1 MDPASRKWQP
11 RRFATSRYSS
21 VIWLKLL
28 FIASVSSLVVLVCG
42 ALETPLDGGSIPVKV
57 AELFVAESLCMRYL
71 LDNQELAKI
80 VRNKISLAMTV
91 KLM

>member
-11 RRFATSRYSS
+11 RRFATSQYSS
-21 VIWLKLL
+21 AIWLKLL

-80 VRNKISLAMTV
+80 ARNKTSLAMTV

>member
-57 AELFVAESLCMRYL
+57 AQLFVAESLCMRYL

-80 VRNKISLAMTV
+80 ARNKISLAMTV

>member
-21 VIWLKLL
+21 AIWLKLL

-57 AELFVAESLCMRYL
+57 AELFVAESLSMCYL

-80 VRNKISLAMTV
+80 ARNKTSLAMTV

>member
-1 MDPASRKWQP
+1 MDPASRKWQT
-11 RRFATSRYSS
+11 RRFAASRYSS
-21 VIWLKLL
+21 AIWLKLL

-57 AELFVAESLCMRYL
+57 AELFVAGSLSMRYL

-80 VRNKISLAMTV
+80 ARNKTNLAMTV